1 MLSRRSLVI
10 LAMLFSVAGLS
21 ACDERLNPTR
31 AGIRL
36 PPVDVSSIAGAFDLV
51 GVDGQALP
59 HTTTAGGTNY
69 SLVSG
74 TFALNADSTWLYSS
88 TEVLT
93 GTNGQLIGN
102 SPANYQGKWTVTDST
117 VNILAGYGFI
127 RMKGDTLFWR
137 GGPRH
142 SWEDSLT
149 FTLVRK

>member
-1 MLSRRSLVI
+1 MRRLLLLLVAL
-10 LAMLFSVAGLS
+10 LAVAGTS

-36 PPVDVSSIAGAFDLV
+36 PAVDVTSKAGAFNLV
-51 GVDGQALP
+51 AVDGQALP

-69 SLVSG
+69 SLVTG

-93 GTNGQLIGN
+93 GTNGEPIGN
-102 SPANYQGKWTVTDST
+102 SPANYNGRWTVTDST
-117 VNILAGYGFI
+117 INILTGYGFVS
-127 RMKGDTLFWR
+127 MKGDTLFWR

-142 SWEDSLT
+142 NWEDSLT